1 MTAATAQ
8 PPPGAAAEDVRV
20 GPLQPEDVD
29 EADQVMRIAFGT
41 FLGAPDPLQVFG
53 DAQYVR
59 PRFRAEPAW
68 TFAAKGAGGE
78 ILGSNFATRWGSYG
92 FFGPLTV
99 RVDAWDRGIA
109 SLLMHPILGLFEQW
123 SVSQA
128 GLFTFPQSPRHIGLY
143 QKFGFWP
150 QHLTALLE
158 TPVQPRIRTDDL
170 PGHARLLDP
179 GRENELAEC
188 RELTDRIFDGL
199 DLTHEIRAAH
209 TQRLGET
216 VLSQDG
222 AALDGFAVCHL
233 GAGEAGSGS
242 CFIKF
247 AAVRPGPSAGE
258 RFEALLDACES
269 LAGDRGLSRVV
280 AGVNTARHDAY
291 RRLLARNYR
300 PWLEGVL
307 MQKPNDP
314 GYARPDAYV
323 IDDLR

>member
-8 PPPGAAAEDVRV
+8 PPASAAAEDVRV
-20 GPLQPEDVD
+20 GPLQPVDVD
-29 EADQVMRIAFGT
+29 EADRVMRVAFGT

-59 PRFRAEPAW
+59 PRFRAEPTWA
-68 TFAAKGAGGE
+68 FAAKGAGGE

-92 FFGPLTV
+92 YFGPLTV

-109 SLLMHPILGLFEQW
+109 SRLMHPVLELFEQW
-123 SVSQA
+123 SVRQA
-128 GLFTFPQSPRHIGLY
+128 GLFTFPHSPRHIGLY

-158 TPVQPRIRTDDL
+158 KDVRPRVRAEGL

-179 GRENELAEC
+179 AREIELADC
-188 RELTDRIFDGL
+188 RELADRIFDGL
-199 DLTHEIRAAH
+199 DLTHEIRATH

-216 VLSQDG
+216 VLSQDA

-247 AAVRPGPSAGE
+247 AAVRPGPGADE
-258 RFEALLDACES
+258 RFEVLLDACES
-269 LAGDRGLSRVV
+269 LAGDHGLFRVV

-307 MQKPNDP
+307 MQQPNDP

>member
-1 MTAATAQ
+1 MTALTPQ
-8 PPPGAAAEDVRV
+8 SSPPVAIENVRV
-20 GPLQPEDVD
+20 GPLQEQDVD
-29 EADQVMRIAFGT
+29 EADRVMRVAFGT

-59 PRFRAEPAW
+59 PRYRAQPSWA
-68 TFAAKGAGGE
+68 FAATGPGGE
-78 ILGSNFATRWGSYG
+78 LLGSNFATRWGSYG

-109 SLLMHPILGLFEQW
+109 SRLMPPVLELFEEW
-123 SVSQA
+123 SVRQA

-158 TPVQPRIRTDDL
+158 KQLRPNPGVDELPR
-170 PGHARLLDP
+170 HARLLDP
-179 GRENELAEC
+179 GHDTDEADC
-188 RELTDRIFDGL
+188 RTLTDRLFEGL
-199 DLTHEIRAAH
+199 DLTHEIRATH
-209 TQRLGET
+209 SQRLGAT
-216 VLSQDG
+216 LLLQDG
-222 AALDGFAVCHL
+222 PVLDGFAVCHL

-242 CFIKF
+242 CFVKF
-247 AAVRPGPSAGE
+247 AAVRPGPLAGE
-258 RFEALLDACES
+258 TFEQLLDACES
-269 LAGDRGLSRVV
+269 LAASRGLSRLV

-291 RRLLARNYR
+291 RRLLARSYR

-307 MQKPNDP
+307 MHRPNDP

>member
-1 MTAATAQ
+1 MTVPTTQ
-8 PPPGAAAEDVRV
+8 SSPGAAAGDVRV
-20 GPLQPEDVD
+20 GPLQEEDLD
-29 EADQVMRIAFGT
+29 EADRVMRVAFGT
-41 FLGAPDPLQVFG
+41 FLGAPDPVQVFG

-68 TFAAKGAGGE
+68 AFAARGPGGE
-78 ILGSNFATRWGSYG
+78 LLGSNFATRWGSYG

-99 RVDAWDRGIA
+99 RVDAWGRGLA
-109 SLLMHPILGLFEQW
+109 SALMQPIMELFEQW
-123 SVSQA
+123 SVRQG

-158 TPVQPRIRTDDL
+158 KDVRPNPGIDELPR
-170 PGHARLLDP
+170 HARLLDP
-179 GRENELAEC
+179 GHDGELSDC
-188 RELTDRIFDGL
+188 RTLTDLIFDGL
-199 DLTHEIRAAH
+199 DLTHEIRATQA
-209 TQRLGET
+209 QRLGAI
-216 VLSQDG
+216 VLTQDG
-222 AALDGFAVCHL
+222 AELDGFAVCHL

-242 CFIKF
+242 GYIKF
-247 AAVRPGPSAGE
+247 AAVRPGPLTGE
-258 RFEALLDACES
+258 RFERLLEACES
-269 LAGDRGLSRVV
+269 LAAHRGLSRLV

-307 MQKPNDP
+307 MQRPNEP

>member
-1 MTAATAQ
+1 MTAATVQ
-8 PPPGAAAEDVRV
+8 PAPRAAAEDIRI
-20 GPLQPEDVD
+20 GPLQSEDVD

-53 DAQYVR
+53 DAQYVG

-68 TFAAKGAGGE
+68 AFAAKGSGE

-99 RVDAWDRGIA
+99 RVDAWDHGIA
-109 SLLMHPILGLFEQW
+109 SRLMHPILELFERW
-123 SVSQA
+123 SVRQA

-150 QHLTALLE
+150 QHLTAVLE
-158 TPVQPRIRTDDL
+158 KPIRPRTKTDDL
-170 PGHARLLDP
+170 PGHAHLLDP
-179 GRENELAEC
+179 RREIELTDC

-199 DLTHEIRAAH
+199 DLTHEMRAAH

-233 GAGEAGSGS
+233 DAGEAGSGS

-247 AAVRPGPSAGE
+247 AAVRPGAGAVE

-269 LAGDRGLSRVV
+269 LAGHRGLSRVV
-280 AGVNTARHDAY
+280 AGVNTAHHDAY

-307 MQKPNDP
+307 MHKPNDA